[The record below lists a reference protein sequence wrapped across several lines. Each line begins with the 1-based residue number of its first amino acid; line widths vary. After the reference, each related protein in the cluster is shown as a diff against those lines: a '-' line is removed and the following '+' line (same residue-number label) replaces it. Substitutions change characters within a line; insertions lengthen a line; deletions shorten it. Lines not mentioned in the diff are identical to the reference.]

1 MQMPAPSPTR
11 GIANVAYKIRIIR
24 GQRVLLD
31 SDLARVY
38 GVTTK
43 QLNQQVRRNADRFP
57 KEFVFQLTNQEV
69 ANSRSQNATL
79 NASRGSNVK
88 YLPFA
93 YTEHGAVM
101 AATVLN
107 SPQAVQMSI
116 LIVRAFIELR
126 AAVSANAALA
136 RKLDALEKTVAVLD
150 ADSRRQFKELRTLV
164 FSLALPPGKE
174 Q

>member
-1 MQMPAPSPTR
+1 MSATATTADVTS
-11 GIANVAYKIRIIR
+11 VARRIHEIR

-31 SDLARVY
+31 SDLAAVY

-43 QLNQQVRRNADRFP
+43 RLNEQVRRNANRFP
-57 KEFVFQLTNQEV
+57 QDFVFQLTNQEV
-69 ANSRSQNATL
+69 RRSRSQNATL
-79 NASRGSNVK
+79 NAVRGSNVK
-88 YLPFA
+88 YLPLAF
-93 YTEHGAVM
+93 TEHGAVM

-126 AAVSANAALA
+126 ALLGANAALA
-136 RKLDALEKTVAVLD
+136 RKLDALEKSVAVLD

-164 FSLALPPGKE
+164 FSLAMPPGKE